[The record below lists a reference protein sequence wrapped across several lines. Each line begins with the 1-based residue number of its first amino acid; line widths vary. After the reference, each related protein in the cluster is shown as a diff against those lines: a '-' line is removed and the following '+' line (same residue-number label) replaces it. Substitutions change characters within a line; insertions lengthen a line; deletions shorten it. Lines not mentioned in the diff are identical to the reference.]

1 MPNPTNTQVIYAGT
15 GEGVF
20 KTTDGGENWKVVK
33 KGWKGRHISITFL
46 AIDPRDSQV
55 LWAGAIISPRG
66 SEVLWAGTTTGVFKS
81 TDGGENWVL
90 MRIRD

>member
-55 LWAGAIISPRG
+55 LWAG
-66 SEVLWAGTTTGVFKS
+66 TTTGVFKS